1 MSEILKRIHL
11 LAAVMLLAG
20 CAGVF
25 MPIEEPQVSIVSVKV
40 LPVVGIE
47 QRIEVGL
54 RVMNPNSSALE
65 ARGLVVNVGFS
76 DLQLL
81 RGVAANPPPVPAYSE
96 AEMTVVLSASL
107 LNGMR
112 LVKKLME
119 HPDEPLQYRLEAR
132 LDLGAPFW
140 QRITVLEQ
148 GEISGRHPV
157 SAAGSAP

>member
-1 MSEILKRIHL
+1 MAEILRSVCLPIVVL
-11 LAAVMLLAG
+11 LLAG

-25 MPIEEPQVSIVSVKV
+25 TPIEEPGVGIVSVKV
-40 LPVVGIE
+40 LPASGIE

-54 RVMNPNSSALE
+54 RVMNPNSSALA
-65 ARGLVVNVGFS
+65 ARGLVVNVGFN
-76 DLQLL
+76 DLELL

-96 AEMTVVLSASL
+96 VEMTVVLSASL

-112 LVKKLME
+112 LVSRLME
-119 HPDEPLQYRLEAR
+119 RPDEPLQYRLEAR

-140 QRITVLEQ
+140 QHITVLEQ

-157 SAAGSAP
+157 SAPGSTR